1 MKEKEE
7 KKWEG
12 KTGGGQFGQQFLLRF
27 LKRVDVCY
35 LYPILY
41 LVIPFYLIFAAKG
54 RNAIYRYFR
63 DQHQYSRW
71 KSTWCTYKNHIIFG
85 KIVLDKFALMAGN
98 KDQFKLHFTS
108 NCIREM
114 LAKDAGFII
123 ASAHMGNLELSG
135 LSIPHGRKR
144 LNTIIFGG
152 ERAEFQKKRN
162 DAFGEMDINLI
173 PVREDMSHLFA
184 IKEAIDNNEVV
195 VIPCDRIYGSPKS
208 VTCQLL
214 NGTAQLPLGAF
225 RLSAQLGVPVFTLFI
240 MKEKDNSYTVYEGAI
255 DSHDELPNSVQ
266 RAEAMAKEFAKKME
280 EKMIEYPTQWFNFFP
295 YWNDNNNIK
304 KQ

>member
-1 MKEKEE
+1 MKEKEEE

-12 KTGGGQFGQQFLLRF
+12 KTGGGQFGQHFLLRF

-63 DQHQYSRW
+63 DRHQYSRW
-71 KSTWCTYKNHIIFG
+71 KSSWYTYKNHIVFG

-98 KDQFKLHFTS
+98 KNQFKLQFKGD
-108 NCIREM
+108 CIRKM
-114 LAKDAGFII
+114 LGEETGSII

-152 ERAEFQKKRN
+152 ERAEFQQRRN
-162 DAFGEMDINLI
+162 DAFGEMDVNLI
-173 PVREDMSHLFA
+173 PVKEDMSHLFA

-195 VIPCDRIYGSPKS
+195 VIPCDRIYGSSKS
-208 VTCQLL
+208 ITCTLL
-214 NGTAQLPLGAF
+214 NGTAQLPQGPF
-225 RLSAQLGVPVFTLFI
+225 RLSAQLGAPIFTLFI
-240 MKEKDNSYTVYEGAI
+240 MKEKDNSYTVYEDFI
-255 DSHDELPNSVQ
+255 DIHNELPNSIQ
-266 RAEAMAKEFAKKME
+266 RAEAMAKDFAKIME
-280 EKMIEYPTQWFNFFP
+280 RKMIEYPTQWFNFFP
-295 YWNDNNNIK
+295 YWNDDN

>member
-1 MKEKEE
+1 MKEKEEE

-35 LYPILY
+35 LYPVLY

-63 DQHQYSRW
+63 DRHQYSRW
-71 KSTWCTYKNHIIFG
+71 KSSWYTYKNHIVFG

-98 KDQFKLHFTS
+98 KNQFKLQFKGD
-108 NCIREM
+108 CIRKM
-114 LAKDAGFII
+114 LGEETGSII

-152 ERAEFQKKRN
+152 ERAEFQQRRN
-162 DAFGEMDINLI
+162 DAFGEMDVNLI
-173 PVREDMSHLFA
+173 PVKDDMSHLFA

-195 VIPCDRIYGSPKS
+195 VIPCDRIYGSSKS
-208 VTCQLL
+208 ITCTLL
-214 NGTAQLPLGAF
+214 NGTAQLPQGPF
-225 RLSAQLGVPVFTLFI
+225 RLSAQLGAPIFTLFI
-240 MKEKDNSYTVYEGAI
+240 MKEKDNSYTVYEDFI
-255 DSHDELPNSVQ
+255 DIHNELPNSIQ
-266 RAEAMAKEFAKKME
+266 RAEAMAKDFAKIME
-280 EKMIEYPTQWFNFFP
+280 RKMIEYPTQWFNFFP
-295 YWNDNNNIK
+295 YWNDDN